1 MSDRMPPSPP
11 RPPKFPGSGRPESPN
26 WGVWVMVLLIVGV
39 LAFGF
44 FTPESFGLGPRK
56 ENLESFEA
64 QYKAGRVVLNDPK
77 APVEVVLSEN
87 GSEGVIHALVYRKEI
102 QPKVEMTPF
111 ALTYSMSLPDR
122 DKPLLNELS
131 GYRVVESP
139 YRTEEGKN
147 VSLIPEGAQKLSVPE
162 FNRLALE
169 GRIAGGKD
177 GIILAEDG
185 NQNVLVGQIVTRI
198 WPAATGDASVDKQRF
213 ERVEVP
219 FTLEFQ
225 GDRVKQLLGPDT
237 KFKRE
242 SGSWGGILLN
252 LLPIVLILVI
262 LFFMFRA
269 QSGGARGAM
278 SFGKSRARLISPD
291 KNKVTFKDVAGI
303 SEAKE
308 EVWELVEF
316 LRNPEKFRDLG
327 ATIPRG
333 VLMVGA
339 PGTGKTLLARA
350 IAGESN
356 ASFYS
361 ISGSDFVEMFVGV
374 GASRVRD
381 MFEQAKRTAPSLIFI
396 DEIDAVGR
404 QRGYGMGGGNDE
416 REQTLNALLV
426 EMDGFENNSNVI
438 VIAATN
444 RADILDPALLRP
456 GRFDRRITVDR
467 PNLAG
472 RLATLQVHTRN
483 IRLAEDVNLD
493 KIAQATAG
501 CVGADLANLVNE
513 AALRAVRKGR
523 KAVNQNDLLAA
534 FETVIAGSEK
544 KGTVITQEEKR
555 IIAYHEVGHA
565 LVAAKQKNA
574 QPVSKITIV
583 PHTQGALGYTL
594 HLPEEEKFLMS
605 KEDILAEIRTLLA
618 GRSSEEIVCNT
629 MTSGAANDIERAT
642 EMARNLVARFGMCDE
657 FDMMALGTV
666 QSQYLDGGY
675 SMTCAQETYAAAD
688 RATIAIIRQ
697 CHQDAKQILSENREL
712 LDKIAV

>member
-262 LFFMFRA
+262 LFSCSARRA
-269 QSGGARGAM
+269 AGPGG
-278 SFGKSRARLISPD
+278 P
-291 KNKVTFKDVAGI
+291 
-303 SEAKE
+303 
-308 EVWELVEF
+308 
-316 LRNPEKFRDLG
+316 
-327 ATIPRG
+327 
-333 VLMVGA
+333 
-339 PGTGKTLLARA
+339 
-350 IAGESN
+350 
-356 ASFYS
+356 
-361 ISGSDFVEMFVGV
+361 
-374 GASRVRD
+374 
-381 MFEQAKRTAPSLIFI
+381 
-396 DEIDAVGR
+396 
-404 QRGYGMGGGNDE
+404 
-416 REQTLNALLV
+416 
-426 EMDGFENNSNVI
+426 
-438 VIAATN
+438 
-444 RADILDPALLRP
+444 
-456 GRFDRRITVDR
+456 
-467 PNLAG
+467 
-472 RLATLQVHTRN
+472 
-483 IRLAEDVNLD
+483 
-493 KIAQATAG
+493 
-501 CVGADLANLVNE
+501 
-513 AALRAVRKGR
+513 
-523 KAVNQNDLLAA
+523 
-534 FETVIAGSEK
+534 
-544 KGTVITQEEKR
+544 
-555 IIAYHEVGHA
+555 
-565 LVAAKQKNA
+565 
-574 QPVSKITIV
+574 
-583 PHTQGALGYTL
+583 
-594 HLPEEEKFLMS
+594 
-605 KEDILAEIRTLLA
+605 
-618 GRSSEEIVCNT
+618 
-629 MTSGAANDIERAT
+629 
-642 EMARNLVARFGMCDE
+642 
-657 FDMMALGTV
+657 
-666 QSQYLDGGY
+666 
-675 SMTCAQETYAAAD
+675 
-688 RATIAIIRQ
+688 
-697 CHQDAKQILSENREL
+697 
-712 LDKIAV
+712 